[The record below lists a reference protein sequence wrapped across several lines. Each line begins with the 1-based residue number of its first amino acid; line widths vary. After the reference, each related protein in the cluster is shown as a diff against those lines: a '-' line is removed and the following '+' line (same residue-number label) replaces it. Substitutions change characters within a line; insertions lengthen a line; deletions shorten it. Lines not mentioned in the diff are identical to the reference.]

1 MIRFRSLAAS
11 LLLLASLSGCTPA
24 GVVVGAAATGG
35 ILASQERGLT
45 ASLSDNAIRF
55 SVNEKWFRRDLTL
68 YQDVELQVL
77 EGRVLLTG
85 QVRDVETRIL
95 AVNLAWQTDGVK
107 EVINEIQVHPVKEL
121 LDRGRDSLIYRQLTA
136 TLLLD
141 SAVQSINYSLNVV
154 GQTVYFLGIAQ
165 DQRELDRVIAHAKNQ
180 NYVRRVVSYVRLKR
194 PAREG

>member
-1 MIRFRSLAAS
+1 M
-11 LLLLASLSGCTPA
+11 
-24 GVVVGAAATGG
+24 
-35 ILASQERGLT
+35 
-45 ASLSDNAIRF
+45 SDNAIRF